1 MAILA
6 IDQGTSGTRALIVGS
21 DGAVLSKGYAPVEL
35 VYLAAGVRDSNAD
48 LIMRPV
54 VYLTLAGL
62 QSGGIC
68 FSVLVAF

>member
-6 IDQGTSGTRALIVGS
+6 IDQGTSGTNALIVGS

-35 VYLAAGVRDSNAD
+35 VYLAAGARDSNAD

-54 VYLTLAGL
+54 V
-62 QSGGIC
+62 
-68 FSVLVAF
+68 